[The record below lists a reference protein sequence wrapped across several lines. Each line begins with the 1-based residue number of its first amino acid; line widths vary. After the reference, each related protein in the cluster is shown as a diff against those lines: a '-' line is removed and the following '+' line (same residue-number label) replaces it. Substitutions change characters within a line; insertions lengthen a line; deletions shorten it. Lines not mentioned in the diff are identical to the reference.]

1 MSVGPSRL
9 VVSVHDVSPATA
21 SESRRWVDDLD
32 ERGVPASLLVVP
44 GPWRERTLAQDPEF
58 AVWLRACVARGHEL
72 CLHGWDHTAPSAPA
86 PGRAVVGNLV
96 ARGCAEFW
104 YLDEGEAAQRAQWG
118 LDVFAKSGLTTT
130 GFTPPGWLASTAAL
144 RGLRRVGLR
153 YVTSHGSVTD
163 LRTGRRH
170 RALVICHRPHSRGER
185 MGAALMSRGPRVLLG
200 PGRTLRIALH
210 PDDLLRPGLR
220 EAALRGIEAALE
232 TGAVP
237 LTYESLLERPE
248 LFPLDG
254 ADAFGSRTARPTSG
268 QVAGLL
274 GSSGTS

>member
-1 MSVGPSRL
+1 MSLDPRRL

-32 ERGVPASLLVVP
+32 ELGVPASLLVVP
-44 GPWRERTLAQDPEF
+44 GPWRERTLAEDPEF
-58 AVWLRACVARGHEL
+58 AAWLRTCVARGHEV
-72 CLHGWDHTAPSAPA
+72 CLHGWDHTAPSDPA

-104 YLDEGEAAQRAQWG
+104 YLDEDEAAARAQRG
-118 LDVFAKSGLTTT
+118 LDVFGEMGLTTT

-185 MGAALMSRGPRVLLG
+185 MGAALMSRGPRVVLG
-200 PGRTLRIALH
+200 HGRTLRIALH

-220 EAALRGIEAALE
+220 EAALRGIESALDMD
-232 TGAVP
+232 AVP
-237 LTYESLLERPE
+237 LTYESLLRT
-248 LFPLDG
+248 DG
-254 ADAFGSRTARPTSG
+254 FAPDGDEPGPAAGHL
-268 QVAGLL
+268 AGLL
-274 GSSGTS
+274 GSDGTS

>member
-104 YLDEGEAAQRAQWG
+104 YLDEDRAAVRAQLG
-118 LDVFAKSGLTTT
+118 LDVFGGLGLTTT

-163 LRTGRRH
+163 LRSGHRH

-200 PGRTLRIALH
+200 HGRTLRIALH

-220 EAALRGIEAALE
+220 EAALRGIESALCA
-232 TGAVP
+232 GAVP

-254 ADAFGSRTARPTSG
+254 AGAFGSRTPHPPSG

>member
-1 MSVGPSRL
+1 MSVAPSRL

-44 GPWRERTLAQDPEF
+44 GPWRERTLAEDPEF
-58 AVWLRACVARGHEL
+58 ATWLRACVGRGHEL
-72 CLHGWDHTAPSAPA
+72 CLHGWEHTAPSTPV

-104 YLDEGEAAQRAQWG
+104 YLDEDQAAARAQQG
-118 LDVFAKSGLTTT
+118 LDVFAKLGLTTT

-163 LRTGRRH
+163 LRSGQRH

-185 MGAALMSRGPRVLLG
+185 MGATLMSRGPRVLLG
-200 PGRTLRIALH
+200 HGRTLRIALH

-220 EAALRGIEAALE
+220 EAALQGIEQALAM
-232 TGAVP
+232 GAVP
-237 LTYESLLERPE
+237 LTYEALLERPDA
-248 LFPLDG
+248 FPLDRG
-254 ADAFGSRTARPTSG
+254 RAVGSGRRLPG
-268 QVAGLL
+268 DVAGVL
-274 GSSGTS
+274 GSSGTA

>member
-1 MSVGPSRL
+1 MSLNPSRF

-58 AVWLRACVARGHEL
+58 AAWLRACVARGHEL
-72 CLHGWDHTAPSAPA
+72 CLHGWEHTAPSASA
-86 PGRAVVGNLV
+86 PGRDVVGNLV

-104 YLDEGEAAQRAQWG
+104 YLDEDQAAARAQQG
-118 LDVFAKSGLTTT
+118 LDVFAELGLTTT
-130 GFTPPGWLASTAAL
+130 GFTPPGWLASAAAL

-163 LRTGRRH
+163 LRSGRRH

-200 PGRTLRIALH
+200 HGRTLRIALH

-220 EAALRGIEAALE
+220 EAALQGIERALAI
-232 TGAVP
+232 GAVP
-237 LTYESLLERPE
+237 LTYEALLERPDA
-248 LFPLDG
+248 FPLDRDG
-254 ADAFGSRTARPTSG
+254 GSELGPRAPG
-268 QVAGLL
+268 PVAGVL
-274 GSSGTS
+274 GSGTA